1 MEDQIFDPELEP
13 QPKKKSSGWLIGCAM
28 GVVITICVV
37 SFVLIGGFAG
47 FLALFPENEAGLSVS
62 VSSPAN
68 EVNVSDSFQVTVQ
81 ITNTGSEDIEA
92 YEIKLPNTLLESAAL
107 TSINPSGLSGVN
119 DGSKTSFNFTDRI
132 AAGESADIVFSFTAL
147 QSGDLRGAVDVVA
160 GSISAADELRVTV
173 VAEAEPTEEVIVDQ
187 DQSPMM
193 GDVIPYRS
201 VVQIIALV
209 EMDGQLVEGWSGSGT
224 IISEDGLILTNAHV
238 ILSDRY
244 YNVVDLV
251 VAITM
256 EQDAPPVEMFFADVI
271 QADARLDLAVIKV
284 RSDLNGAPANFSS
297 LGIEPVPLGNSD
309 SLGLGD
315 EIIIIGYPGIGGQT
329 ITLTRGEVSGFTS
342 EDPYGNRAF
351 IKTSATIA
359 GGNSG
364 GLAATVNGEIIG
376 VPTQVGSGDI
386 TAEFADCRR
395 LVDTN
400 RDGFIDELDN
410 CVPTGGFINAL
421 RPIRL
426 ALPLIEA
433 ARSGQVAIEE
443 DMGSMEGQEYEPE
456 GDVILY
462 DEFTDNAND
471 WGLMDDS
478 DGVVDISGGKLRI
491 NVLPDQYYIWT
502 TVQGSFDTFIL
513 VTEATVLKPRGDGDF
528 GFICGVQD
536 GSNFVALEITEDGY
550 YSIWK
555 MENGQTITLVDWAYS
570 DEVANS
576 STYTIA
582 AYCGADRL
590 ALAVNDVLLTETVDP
605 NYQPGAVGLIAG
617 TYDNP
622 DFQIGFE
629 NFFIFEP

>member
-1 MEDQIFDPELEP
+1 
-13 QPKKKSSGWLIGCAM
+13 
-28 GVVITICVV
+28 
-37 SFVLIGGFAG
+37 
-47 FLALFPENEAGLSVS
+47 
-62 VSSPAN
+62 
-68 EVNVSDSFQVTVQ
+68 
-81 ITNTGSEDIEA
+81 
-92 YEIKLPNTLLESAAL
+92 
-107 TSINPSGLSGVN
+107 
-119 DGSKTSFNFTDRI
+119 
-132 AAGESADIVFSFTAL
+132 
-147 QSGDLRGAVDVVA
+147 
-160 GSISAADELRVTV
+160 
-173 VAEAEPTEEVIVDQ
+173 
-187 DQSPMM
+187 MM

>member
-1 MEDQIFDPELEP
+1 MELQNFDPEMDP
-13 QPKKKSSGWLIGCAM
+13 QPKKKSSGWLIGCAT
-28 GVVITICVV
+28 GVVVTICVV
-37 SFVLIGGFAG
+37 TFVLVGGFAG
-47 FLALFPENEAGLSVS
+47 FRALFPKTTEGFTALVS
-62 VSSPAN
+62 APSSQIDVS
-68 EVNVSDSFQVTVQ
+68 ESFQVTVQ
-81 ITNTGSEDIEA
+81 ISNTGSEDINTYA
-92 YEIKLPNTLLESAAL
+92 IKLPNSLIEGASL
-107 TSINPSGLSGVN
+107 TNINPPGQPGAN
-119 DGSKTSFNFTDRI
+119 DGSQTTYSFASGI
-132 AAGESADIVFSFTAL
+132 AEGGTQTVVFSFTAL
-147 QSGDLRGAVDVVA
+147 QPGEIRGVVEVIA
-160 GSISAADELRVTV
+160 GTSSVSNEIRVS
-173 VAEAEPTEEVIVDQ
+173 VAESAMAPEEVIVEPEDQ
-187 DQSPMM
+187 PIM

-256 EQDAPPVEMFFADVI
+256 EQDAPPVKMFFADVI

-342 EDPYGNRAF
+342 EEPYGNRAF

-364 GLAATVNGEIIG
+364 GLAATSNGEIIG

-433 ARSGQVAIEE
+433 ARSGQVAIQE
-443 DMGSMEGQEYEPE
+443 DTGSMGEQEYEPE

-462 DEFTDNAND
+462 DEFVDNSNE
-471 WGLMDDS
+471 WGLLNDA
-478 DGVVDISGGKLRI
+478 DGVVEITGGQLRI
-491 NVLPDQYYIWT
+491 NVLPNQYYVWS
-502 TVQGSFDTFIL
+502 TVNSYYDTFIL
-513 VTEATVLKPRGDGDF
+513 ATEARVLKPRGDGDF
-528 GFICGVQD
+528 GVICGVQD
-536 GSNFVALEITEDGY
+536 GSNFIALEITEDGY

-555 MENGQTITLVDWAYS
+555 KENGATLTLVDWAYS

-582 AYCGADRL
+582 AYCGPDRL
-590 ALAVNDVLLTETVDP
+590 ALGVNDVLLTETVDP

-622 DFQIGFE
+622 DFQIGFD

>member
-1 MEDQIFDPELEP
+1 MELQNFDPEMDP
-13 QPKKKSSGWLIGCAM
+13 QPKKKSSGWLIGCAT
-28 GVVITICVV
+28 GAVITICVV
-37 SFVLIGGFAG
+37 TFVLVGGFAG
-47 FLALFPENEAGLSVS
+47 FRALFPKTTEGFTALVS
-62 VSSPAN
+62 APSSQIDVS
-68 EVNVSDSFQVTVQ
+68 ESFQVTVQ
-81 ITNTGSEDIEA
+81 ISNTGSEDINTYA
-92 YEIKLPNTLLESAAL
+92 IKLPNSLIEGASL
-107 TSINPSGLSGVN
+107 TNINPPGQPGAN
-119 DGSKTSFNFTDRI
+119 DGNQTTYSFASGI
-132 AAGESADIVFSFTAL
+132 AEGGTQTVVFSFTAL
-147 QSGDLRGAVDVVA
+147 QPGEIRGVVEVIA
-160 GSISAADELRVTV
+160 GPSSVSNEIRVS
-173 VAEAEPTEEVIVDQ
+173 VAESATAPEEAMVEPEDQ
-187 DQSPMM
+187 PIM

-256 EQDAPPVEMFFADVI
+256 EQDAPPVKMFFADVI

-342 EDPYGNRAF
+342 EEPYGNRAF

-364 GLAATVNGEIIG
+364 GLAATSNGEIIG

-433 ARSGQVAIEE
+433 ARSGQVAILE
-443 DMGSMEGQEYEPE
+443 DTGSMGEQEYEPE

-462 DEFTDNAND
+462 DEFVDNSNE
-471 WGLMDDS
+471 WGLLNDA
-478 DGVVDISGGKLRI
+478 DGVVEITGGQLRI
-491 NVLPDQYYIWT
+491 NVLPNQYYVWS
-502 TVQGSFDTFIL
+502 TVNSYYDYL
-513 VTEATVLKPRGDGDF
+513 YPGDG
-528 GFICGVQD
+528 GK
-536 GSNFVALEITEDGY
+536 S
-550 YSIWK
+550 
-555 MENGQTITLVDWAYS
+555 
-570 DEVANS
+570 
-576 STYTIA
+576 
-582 AYCGADRL
+582 
-590 ALAVNDVLLTETVDP
+590 P
-605 NYQPGAVGLIAG
+605 
-617 TYDNP
+617 
-622 DFQIGFE
+622 
-629 NFFIFEP
+629 